1 MVRHSLLVACVA
13 AFAMGAGVSGA
24 AVGAAGAPVV
34 LGLSTSLSGPIASLG
49 QAVQNGVQLEVD
61 HINAGGGLLG
71 RPVKLVAVDDDT
83 KPATGASNARALV
96 TRDHAVALIGP
107 AASSIAAAEQ
117 QVSAQYKV
125 PLFMP
130 TTSDIGL
137 TTRTFNPYTFRNSS
151 SSVMEPR
158 AVAIYLARAL
168 GNKHVTLATM
178 GPDFS
183 YGHDTIAAFEAQL
196 KALHVNFTVVKSVFP
211 PLGVTNLSPYLT
223 AIIAAHPD
231 YLLNVQY
238 GGDLVAF
245 TKQAERFGVFK
256 HMKVIANYG
265 WSGLKALGNAAPAGA
280 IAYER
285 RPFWGI
291 DTPEMAAFVQE
302 YHAKYK
308 DYPNEMAIMGYEAA
322 AEWAAGVKKADSFDG
337 ARVSAALPGSTYPSL
352 DGPATVRACDHQS
365 EVKEWVS
372 TVSAKG
378 DPKYDGV
385 HLYGEPIFAAPFK
398 DIALTCAEVE
408 ALRR

>member
-1 MVRHSLLVACVA
+1 MLRRSLLVVCVA
-13 AFAMGAGVSGA
+13 AFAAGASLSGA
-24 AVGAAGAPVV
+24 AAGAQEAPVV

-49 QAVQNGVQLEVD
+49 QAVKNGVQLQVD
-61 HINAGGGLLG
+61 HINASGGLLG
-71 RPVKLVAVDDDT
+71 RQVKLVSVDDDT

-96 TRDHAVALIGP
+96 TNDHAVALIGP

-137 TTRTFNPYTFRNSS
+137 TTKTFTPYTFRNSPS
-151 SSVMEPR
+151 SIMEPR
-158 AVAIYLARAL
+158 AVAIYLARQL
-168 GNKHVTLATM
+168 GNKHITLAVM

-183 YGHDTIAAFEAQL
+183 YGHDTIAAFVDQL

-223 AIIAAHPD
+223 AIITAHPD

-256 HMKVIANYG
+256 SMHVIANYG

-302 YHAKYK
+302 YHTKYK
-308 DYPNEMAIMGYEAA
+308 DYPNEMAIMGYEATE
-322 AEWAAGVKKADSFDG
+322 EWAAGVKKARSFDG
-337 ARVSAALPGSTYPSL
+337 TKVSAALPGSMYSSL
-352 DGPATVRACDHQS
+352 DGPTKVRACDHQS
-365 EVKEWVS
+365 EVREWVS

-378 DPKYDGV
+378 DPRYDNV
-385 HLYGEPIFAAPFK
+385 HLYNEPIFAAPFK
-398 DIALTCAEVE
+398 DIALTCTEVE
-408 ALRR
+408 AMRR